1 MNISKIAIF
10 ENGLNLMVMGNGQ
23 EIEISYSFAL
33 ELVREKMCAGYKV
46 NDCMIYYF

>member
-23 EIEISYSFAL
+23 EIEISYSLAL
-33 ELVREKMCAGYKV
+33 ELVREKKCAGYNV
-46 NDCMIYYF
+46 GGCMIYSF